1 MTAPEAESR
10 YRYWTDMTT
19 TEFAALDPERC
30 VAILPV
36 AATEQHGPHLAVST
50 DIVVN
55 EALLAAALAHLPE
68 GGEAVVLPLQ
78 PIGVSPE
85 HGDFAGTLS
94 LSHETLIR
102 VLIELARGVAAAGL
116 RKLVLFNSHGGQSHI
131 MDIAAQ
137 KIRRKHHMLVFPVN
151 AYRFWDTAGA
161 FGAAEAAH
169 GIHAGAAE
177 TSIMLSA
184 APERVR
190 EDAIAAHLSLSQHM
204 EKKYRHLRPYG
215 RTGSFAWQMQ
225 DLSATGAVG
234 DATLASA
241 AAGEALIDQAGTAI
255 AELFADIIA
264 LPSDDIL
271 APSDRRT

>member
-1 MTAPEAESR
+1 LDDTMTPPATDRR

-30 VAILPV
+30 LAVLPV

-55 EALLAAALAHLPE
+55 EALLAAALGRLPA
-68 GGEAVVLPLQ
+68 GAEAVVLPLQ
-78 PIGVSPE
+78 PVGVSPE

-102 VLIELARGVAAAGL
+102 VLIEIARGVAAAGL
-116 RKLVLFNSHGGQSHI
+116 RKLVLFNSHGGQSHV

-137 KIRRKHHMLVFPVN
+137 KIRRKHRILVFPVN

-184 APERVR
+184 APGRVR
-190 EDAIAAHLSLSQHM
+190 REAIAAHLSLSQHM
-204 EKKYRHLRPYG
+204 ERHYRRLRPYG

-234 DATLASA
+234 DATLATA
-241 AAGEALIDQAGTAI
+241 EAGAALIEEAGTAI
-255 AELFADIIA
+255 AELFADMA
-264 LPSDDIL
+264 TLPSAEIL
-271 APSDRRT
+271 EP